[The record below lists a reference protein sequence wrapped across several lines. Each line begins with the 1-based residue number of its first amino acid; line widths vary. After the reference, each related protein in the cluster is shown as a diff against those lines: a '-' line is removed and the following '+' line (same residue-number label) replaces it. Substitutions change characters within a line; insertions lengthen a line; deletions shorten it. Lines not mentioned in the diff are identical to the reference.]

1 MLKSL
6 LLPQGEKKNR
16 TVCFPHPPK
25 PCLQSCHPVTD
36 RLSGV
41 AARRGRRFGGWDDV
55 HYLLEGSAETGLPPA
70 TRGQA
75 AGLSDRS
82 CRFHPNRAPDVPVRH
97 ARRRASI
104 AWRLRGYPRFTQC
117 RWRRPACPQSP
128 PSQRDRSRRHKP
140 PNGAPEGVTL
150 NYSKRG
156 TAGAPSDQPM
166 TPRLAKPGRDG
177 RHGNRFFEKRS
188 RATGAAFL
196 LPWREKKRFQH
207 LSAS

>member
-1 MLKSL
+1 MAERRETSSRRVLRKMVSL
-6 LLPQGEKKNR
+6 RRQGGSGGPVGPILP
-16 TVCFPHPPK
+16 F
-25 PCLQSCHPVTD
+25 S
-36 RLSGV
+36 
-41 AARRGRRFGGWDDV
+41 
-55 HYLLEGSAETGLPPA
+55 
-70 TRGQA
+70 
-75 AGLSDRS
+75 
-82 CRFHPNRAPDVPVRH
+82 PNRAPDVPVRH

-104 AWRLRGYPRFTQC
+104 AWRLRGYLRFARR

-156 TAGAPSDQPM
+156 TTGAPSDQPM

-177 RHGNRFFEKRS
+177 SHENRFFEKRS

-196 LPWREKKRFQH
+196 LPRREKKQNQH
-207 LSAS
+207 LSFS